1 MFLGLIAFAFIVLVI
16 VLWIMMAIKVA
27 GQAKERGESYALYL
41 LCGLCLSPATSA
53 LVLNLADS
61 RREKSMKEQI
71 EYLSHKYNADI
82 RLLQA
87 PLVEISS
94 TTIRNRLKQGLSIRY
109 MVPDTVSDYIRKNR
123 LYTTDSDSI
132 RKGGAIQ

>member
-1 MFLGLIAFAFIVLVI
+1 MFLGLIAFAFIVLVF

-71 EYLSHKYNADI
+71 D
-82 RLLQA
+82 
-87 PLVEISS
+87 VISQNMYAAAE
-94 TTIRNRLKQGLSIRY
+94 TLKRIEARMENSREK
-109 MVPDTVSDYIRKNR
+109 TE
-123 LYTTDSDSI
+123 
-132 RKGGAIQ
+132 

>member
-1 MFLGLIAFAFIVLVI
+1 MRDDKDA
-16 VLWIMMAIKVA
+16 
-27 GQAKERGESYALYL
+27 
-41 LCGLCLSPATSA
+41 
-53 LVLNLADS
+53 
-61 RREKSMKEQI
+61 KSMKEQI

>member
-1 MFLGLIAFAFIVLVI
+1 MFLGLIAFAFIVLVF

-61 RREKSMKEQI
+61 RRGKSMKEQI
-71 EYLSHKYNADI
+71 D
-82 RLLQA
+82 
-87 PLVEISS
+87 VISQNMYAAAE
-94 TTIRNRLKQGLSIRY
+94 TLKRIEAKMENSREK
-109 MVPDTVSDYIRKNR
+109 TE
-123 LYTTDSDSI
+123 
-132 RKGGAIQ
+132 

>member
-1 MFLGLIAFAFIVLVI
+1 MFLGLIAFAFIVLVF

-71 EYLSHKYNADI
+71 D
-82 RLLQA
+82 
-87 PLVEISS
+87 VISQNMYAAAK
-94 TTIRNRLKQGLSIRY
+94 TLKRIEAKMENSREK
-109 MVPDTVSDYIRKNR
+109 TE
-123 LYTTDSDSI
+123 
-132 RKGGAIQ
+132 

>member
-1 MFLGLIAFAFIVLVI
+1 MFLGLIVFAFIVLVF

-61 RREKSMKEQI
+61 RREKSMKEQ
-71 EYLSHKYNADI
+71 LD
-82 RLLQA
+82 
-87 PLVEISS
+87 VISQNMYAAAE
-94 TTIRNRLKQGLSIRY
+94 TLKRIDAK
-109 MVPDTVSDYIRKNR
+109 MENTEDKTE
-123 LYTTDSDSI
+123 
-132 RKGGAIQ
+132 

>member
-1 MFLGLIAFAFIVLVI
+1 MFLGLIAFAFIVLVF

-61 RREKSMKEQI
+61 RRGQSMKEQI
-71 EYLSHKYNADI
+71 D
-82 RLLQA
+82 
-87 PLVEISS
+87 VISQNMYAAAE
-94 TTIRNRLKQGLSIRY
+94 TLKRIEAKMENSREK
-109 MVPDTVSDYIRKNR
+109 TE
-123 LYTTDSDSI
+123 
-132 RKGGAIQ
+132 

>member
-1 MFLGLIAFAFIVLVI
+1 MFLGLIAFAFIVLVF

-61 RREKSMKEQI
+61 RREKSKKEQI
-71 EYLSHKYNADI
+71 D
-82 RLLQA
+82 
-87 PLVEISS
+87 VISQNMYAAAE
-94 TTIRNRLKQGLSIRY
+94 TLKRIEAKMENSREK
-109 MVPDTVSDYIRKNR
+109 TE
-123 LYTTDSDSI
+123 
-132 RKGGAIQ
+132 

>member
-16 VLWIMMAIKVA
+16 VLWIMMAVKVA

-71 EYLSHKYNADI
+71 D
-82 RLLQA
+82 
-87 PLVEISS
+87 VISQNMYAAAE
-94 TTIRNRLKQGLSIRY
+94 TLKRIEAK
-109 MVPDTVSDYIRKNR
+109 MENTEDKTE
-123 LYTTDSDSI
+123 
-132 RKGGAIQ
+132 

>member
-16 VLWIMMAIKVA
+16 VLWIMMAVKVA

-61 RREKSMKEQI
+61 RRERSMKEQI
-71 EYLSHKYNADI
+71 D
-82 RLLQA
+82 
-87 PLVEISS
+87 VISQNMYAAAE
-94 TTIRNRLKQGLSIRY
+94 TLKRIEAKMENTGEK
-109 MVPDTVSDYIRKNR
+109 TE
-123 LYTTDSDSI
+123 
-132 RKGGAIQ
+132 